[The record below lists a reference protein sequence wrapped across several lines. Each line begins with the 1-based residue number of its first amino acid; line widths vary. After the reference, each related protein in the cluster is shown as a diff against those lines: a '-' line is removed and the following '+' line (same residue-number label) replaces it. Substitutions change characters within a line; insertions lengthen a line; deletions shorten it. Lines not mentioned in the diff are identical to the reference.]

1 MSQARVI
8 GEEKALTSVAPIAVA
23 VNLSLAG
30 LHILANL
37 YQFFLLPLFLFPSS
51 PWWALT
57 LLPLAALNNPF
68 WSLLHE
74 AIHDM
79 FHPSRRINRWAGRL
93 LAVFFGSPFL
103 VLRLSHL
110 LHHKLNRSPVEA
122 TELYAPEKTS
132 KARASLGYF
141 AHILGGLYLLEL
153 ASPLL
158 FFLPKAILRRM
169 EKKYFSGADLPGN
182 LMRGLMREEGIREMR
197 VDGLVILAL
206 LAASAA
212 SYGARWPWLA
222 VILLARAFLISFLDN
237 VYHYGTPVDDTFY
250 ARNLSLPRVFSA
262 GLLHFNLHGI
272 HHRNPAIPWAGLSEA
287 FRREAGVFEGNYF
300 LAALSQFSGPLTRS
314 EMSSRVR

>member
-1 MSQARVI
+1 VTEAEIIEAGKARSSAAI
-8 GEEKALTSVAPIAVA
+8 PAAM
-23 VNLSLAG
+23 NLSLAA
-30 LHILANL
+30 LHVLANL
-37 YQFFLLPLFLFPSS
+37 FQFFLLPLFLLPSS
-51 PWWALT
+51 PGWAFT

-79 FHPSRRINRWAGRL
+79 FHPSRRINRLAGRL

-122 TELYAPEKTS
+122 TELYAPEKS
-132 KARASLGYF
+132 SRARASLGYF

-158 FFLPKAILRRM
+158 FFLPKVMLRRM
-169 EKKYFSGADLPGN
+169 ERKYFSGGDLPGN
-182 LMRGLMREEGIREMR
+182 LMRGLMRDQGIREIR
-197 VDGLVILAL
+197 ADGLVILAL

-212 SYGARWPWLA
+212 SYGANWPWLA
-222 VILLARAFLISFLDN
+222 GILLARAFLISFLDN

-250 ARNLSLPRVFSA
+250 ARNLSLPRVFST

-272 HHRNPAIPWAGLSEA
+272 HHRNPAIPWSCLIEA
-287 FRREAGVFEGNYF
+287 FRREAGAFEGNYF
-300 LAALSQFSGPLTRS
+300 LAALRQFSGPLTRS
-314 EMSSRVR
+314 EISSRAR